1 MSWLAHILGIDNLS
15 GPWYGFWSGV
25 GSDLSELAMVGAL
38 LGLLRKHNCHIHGC
52 WRIGRHPHGRYV
64 LCAKHH
70 PEGAPTVDS
79 IETEQQFQEQI
90 LAEVRAVRN
99 AIQRGGFGLPDPG
112 KEAAP

>member
-1 MSWLAHILGIDNLS
+1 MNWIAHWAGLDNGS
-15 GPWYGFWSGV
+15 GPIYLFWSGIFSALPSIGV
-25 GSDLSELAMVGAL
+25 FGVLIGAY
-38 LGLLRKHNCHIHGC
+38 RKHNCHIHGC

-79 IETEQQFQEQI
+79 IESEQQFQEQI
-90 LAEVRAVRN
+90 LAEVREVRN

-112 KEAAP
+112 KGAAP